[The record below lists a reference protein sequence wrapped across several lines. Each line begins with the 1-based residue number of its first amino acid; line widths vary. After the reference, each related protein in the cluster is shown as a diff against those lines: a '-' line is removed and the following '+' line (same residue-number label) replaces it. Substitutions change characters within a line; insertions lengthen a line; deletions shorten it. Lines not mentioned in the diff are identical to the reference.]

1 MPNEMSQNV
10 LIVGAGPVGL
20 VTAALLVDAGIPIAL
35 IEACSELPHDL
46 RASTFHPPTLDMLEQ
61 FGVVSAMIEQGLICP
76 TWQFRDR
83 KEGVVATFELSRL
96 KGDTDHPY
104 RVQCEQWRLGE
115 MLFAQLKAH
124 PLATIRFGAT
134 ATTARQTAD
143 GVEIDV
149 SLPGGAN
156 ETISGSFVVG
166 ADGIGSVVRKAMG
179 VVFDGITIPEIFLT
193 LSTTYDFSEAM
204 PDIANIA
211 YLSDPDEWFV
221 LIRTARVWRALFP
234 VNSSLTD
241 ADVTSVERAQHLLQ
255 GAVPRNMPYE
265 VSHRT
270 AYRVH
275 ERVASTYTI
284 GRMLIAGDAAH
295 VNNPLG
301 GMGLNGGIHD
311 AFNLS
316 RTLTEV
322 IRGAPIDTLERYS
335 RQRRKVALDVVQQ
348 TALRNRSILNTRE
361 PVARRAHYDDLRA
374 IVADPVRHR
383 DYVMRTSMI
392 QSLRDSEK
400 IA

>member
-1 MPNEMSQNV
+1 MSRNLSKNV

-20 VTAALLVDAGIPIAL
+20 VTAALLAEADIPVVL
-35 IEACSELPHDL
+35 MEACRELPHDL
-46 RASTFHPPTLDMLEQ
+46 RASTFHPPTLDMLER
-61 FGVVSAMIEQGLICP
+61 FGVVGAMIEQGLICP

-96 KGDTDHPY
+96 RPDTNHPY
-104 RVQCEQWRLGE
+104 RLQCEQWRLGE
-115 MLFAQLKAH
+115 LLYAQLKSN
-124 PLATIRFGAT
+124 PLVTMRLGTAAT
-134 ATTARQTAD
+134 AARQTAD
-143 GVEIDV
+143 GVEVDV
-149 SLPGGAN
+149 TLADGGM
-156 ETISGSFVVG
+156 ETMSGSFVVG
-166 ADGIGSVVRKAMG
+166 ADGIGSVVRKAIG
-179 VVFDGITIPEIFLT
+179 VAFDGITIPEIFLT
-193 LSTTYDFSEAM
+193 LSTTFDFSEAM

-234 VNSSLTD
+234 VDASLTD
-241 ADVTSVERAQHLLQ
+241 KDVTSPERAEHLLQ
-255 GAVPRNMPYE
+255 GAVPRQKPYE
-265 VSHRT
+265 VRHRT

-275 ERVASTYTI
+275 ERVASSYVS

-322 IRGAPIDTLERYS
+322 IRGAPIETLERYN

-348 TALRNRSILNTRE
+348 TTLRNRSILNTRRPE
-361 PVARRAHYDDLRA
+361 ARQAYYEDLRRT
-374 IVADPVRHR
+374 VADSVKHR
-383 DYVMRTSMI
+383 EYVMRTSMI

>member
-1 MPNEMSQNV
+1 MPNDISQKV

-20 VTAALLVDAGIPIAL
+20 VTAALLVGEGIPVVVL
-35 IEACSELPHDL
+35 EACAELPHDL
-46 RASTFHPPTLDMLEQ
+46 RASTFHPPTLDMLER
-61 FGVVSAMIEQGLICP
+61 FGVVGAMIDQGLICP

-83 KEGVVATFELSRL
+83 KDGVVATFELSRL
-96 KGDTDHPY
+96 EGDTDHPY
-104 RVQCEQWRLGE
+104 RIQCEQWRLGE
-115 MLFAQLKAH
+115 MLFAQLKTN
-124 PLATIRFGAT
+124 PLATIRLGTSVVA
-134 ATTARQTAD
+134 ARQTSG
-143 GVEIDV
+143 GVEVDV
-149 SLPGGAN
+149 SLPGGAS
-156 ETISGSFVVG
+156 EIISGSYVVG

-221 LIRTARVWRALFP
+221 LIRTVRVWRALFP
-234 VNSSLTD
+234 VDASLTD
-241 ADVTSVERAQHLLQ
+241 ADVTSAERAQHLLQ
-255 GAVPRNMPYE
+255 GAVPRNKPYE

-275 ERVASTYTI
+275 ERVASSYVN

-361 PVARRAHYDDLRA
+361 PSSRRAYYDELRS
-374 IVADPVRHR
+374 IVADPVKHR
-383 DYVMRTSMI
+383 DYLMRTSMI

-400 IA
+400 VA